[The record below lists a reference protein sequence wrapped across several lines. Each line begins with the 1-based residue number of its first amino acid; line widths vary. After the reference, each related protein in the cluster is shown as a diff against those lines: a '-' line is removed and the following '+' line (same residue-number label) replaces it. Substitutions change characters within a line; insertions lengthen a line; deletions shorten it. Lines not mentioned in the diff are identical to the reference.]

1 MVSGPTLYAQQDGTL
16 GTKKEEPHGRKP
28 GSPRS
33 VSEPTQ
39 RPRPSLSAS
48 TSRREGLSLETSK
61 SLAGLADA
69 LKTLRMRKPDE
80 PRTGESYKD
89 MPSRPSQQ
97 SSLPSVEVPSSTML
111 PPTITVSA
119 PMVSTSSR
127 LSSIHRPRN
136 SVLPAPSSGDESM
149 SSDDGEQAGD
159 KSLAA
164 ILSSTCGEGC
174 LKGVVAF
181 VDVKT
186 ADGDDASMI
195 FSDMLRSLGAK
206 VSVESA
212 RNDQYLIDRYSAD

>member
-1 MVSGPTLYAQQDGTL
+1 
-16 GTKKEEPHGRKP
+16 
-28 GSPRS
+28 
-33 VSEPTQ
+33 
-39 RPRPSLSAS
+39 
-48 TSRREGLSLETSK
+48 
-61 SLAGLADA
+61 
-69 LKTLRMRKPDE
+69 
-80 PRTGESYKD
+80 
-89 MPSRPSQQ
+89 
-97 SSLPSVEVPSSTML
+97 
-111 PPTITVSA
+111 
-119 PMVSTSSR
+119 
-127 LSSIHRPRN
+127 
-136 SVLPAPSSGDESM
+136 M